1 VKNVTVAM
9 DEDLARWVRVKAAEQ
24 DVSVSRYLANLLR
37 ETMQSE
43 SSYNRAMERYL
54 SAEARPLKA
63 KKAAYPSRTELHD
76 RPSLR

>member
-1 VKNVTVAM
+1 M
-9 DEDLARWVRVKAAEQ
+9 DEELARWVRVRAAEQ

-43 SSYNRAMERYL
+43 STYNKAMAKYL

-63 KKAAYPSRTELHD
+63 KKAAYPSRAELHD